1 MATNALIHEKSPY
14 LKQHASN
21 PVDWLPWGE
30 AAFTR
35 ARSEDK
41 PIFLSI
47 GYSTCHWCHVMA
59 HESFEDERIAAQ
71 LNRDF
76 VCIKVD
82 REERPDVD
90 RIYMLFVQATSG
102 SGGWPMSVFLT
113 PQLKP
118 FFGGTYFPPGPRY
131 GRPGFSE
138 LLNYLAE
145 TWKKERSKIEESG
158 ASVTDQLRQ
167 MSASAQTTLQP
178 DRSLFGA
185 AYNQFRRMYDPRHGG
200 FGAAPKFPRPV
211 VLNYLLRYYKL
222 EGEEEALDMV
232 AATLSA
238 MQSGGMHDQLGG
250 GFHRYSV
257 DERWFVPHFE
267 KMLYD
272 QSQLAISYLEA
283 FQITRQESFAAAAR
297 GILGYVQRDLTDAE
311 GGFYSAE
318 DADSPDPENPSHS
331 GEGSFYIWKK
341 SEIDTLLGDA
351 SPLFCKH
358 FGVEAEGNVEHD
370 PHGEFGGRNI
380 LFVADFGDAGS
391 SLSTSKTTLFEARS
405 KRPRPHLDS
414 KILTSW
420 NGLMIS
426 AFVKAHLVLGDGECL
441 KAAQRAAHFVLAR
454 MYTPETGELKR
465 RFCEGEAAVS
475 GFLDDYAFF
484 CQALLDLF
492 EATAEASYLKVA
504 LELAAQMTARFEDVE
519 AGGFFSTEAG
529 VADLLLRMKDDYD
542 GAEPSGN
549 SVATQV
555 LIRLSHL
562 TAEPAFLQSAEK
574 SLQAFAPKMKAQPTM
589 APQMLC
595 ALESWLSAPEHLIV
609 RVATE
614 ADLSSEEV
622 KAQLRRYRDGFQPN
636 VVSMVLTDK
645 AAAALGPISRFL
657 GALERHGQLT
667 IYHCENFACELPQ
680 VMNLSC

>member
-35 ARSEDK
+35 ARTEDK

-71 LNRDF
+71 LNRHY

-90 RIYMLFVQATSG
+90 RIYMLFVQATTG

-113 PQLKP
+113 PELKP
-118 FFGGTYFPPGPRY
+118 FFGGTYFPPGTRY

-138 LLNYLAE
+138 LLTYLAE
-145 TWKKERSKIEESG
+145 TWKNERSKIEESG
-158 ASVTDQLRQ
+158 TNVTEQLRQ
-167 MSASAQTTLQP
+167 MAVSAQQVLQP
-178 DRSLFGA
+178 DRALFGT
-185 AYNQFRRMYDPRHGG
+185 AYQQFRRIYDPQHGG
-200 FGAAPKFPRPV
+200 FGRAPKFPRPV
-211 VLNYLLRYYKL
+211 VMNYLLRYYKL
-222 EGEEEALDMV
+222 QGEEEALDMV

-283 FQITRQESFAAAAR
+283 FQITGQKSFAVAAR
-297 GILGYVQRDLTDAE
+297 GILAYVQRDLTDPD

-318 DADSPDPENPSHS
+318 DADSPDPDNPSHS
-331 GEGSFYIWKK
+331 GEGSFYLWKK
-341 SEIDTLLGDA
+341 SEIDARLGAA

-358 FGVEAEGNVEHD
+358 FGVESEGNVEND

-380 LFVADFGDAGS
+380 LFIAEFD
-391 SLSTSKTTLFEARS
+391 STGPSIATSTKTLFDARS
-405 KRPRPHLDS
+405 KRPRPQLDS
-414 KILTSW
+414 KVLTSW

-426 AFVKAHLVLGDGECL
+426 AFVKAYLVLGDRGFLGAAES
-441 KAAQRAAHFVLAR
+441 AAQFVRTR
-454 MYTPETGELKR
+454 MYSPEQGQLKR
-465 RFCEGEAAVS
+465 RFCEGEAAVP

-492 EATAEASYLKVA
+492 QATAEASYLKVA
-504 LELAAQMTARFEDVE
+504 LELAAQMTTRFEDQE
-519 AGGFFSTEAG
+519 DGGFFSTEAG

-562 TAEPAFLQSAEK
+562 TAEPAFQKSAEK
-574 SLQAFAPKMKAQPTM
+574 SLRAFTPKIKAQPTM

-595 ALESWLSAPEHLIV
+595 ALESWLAAPEHFIV

-614 ADLSSEEV
+614 GDVSSSEV
-622 KAQLRRYRDGFQPN
+622 QALLRPYRDSFQPN
-636 VVSMVLTDK
+636 VVSMALTDK
-645 AAAALGPISRFL
+645 ATAALHPISPFL
-657 GALERHGQLT
+657 GALERHGQVT
-667 IYHCENFACELPQ
+667 VYRCHNFACELPQ